1 MAKQKKILITGANG
15 FTGQHACVYFSEKS
29 FQVVGLGRRKS
40 EGSFLQCDL
49 GNYREVEDVI
59 AFVQPDYV
67 LHLAGKNSVAE
78 SWTNPAEPIHTN
90 VMGTVHLLE
99 GIRAKAPIARTIVV
113 GSTLRMPSLSSDP
126 LHPYAVS
133 KAMQI
138 LVARAWHQL
147 FGMDILIAN
156 PCNLIGPGPSTGVCA
171 VFAEKIVA
179 MENGTIPPVLP
190 IGDGAQT
197 RDFLDVRDAV
207 RAYALLFEKGEPGNE
222 YDLGTGTMRTV
233 KTIAEQFQELAKVN
247 FTLQQKE
254 ESTSLQPGGPRQD
267 RLEAIKK
274 LGWSPTFSFRQSA
287 CDVIQ
292 YFRSSYTSGEA

>member
-233 KTIAEQFQELAKVN
+233 KTVAEQFQELAKVN

-254 ESTSLQPGGPRQD
+254 ESTSLQPGVPNPD

-274 LGWSPTFSFRQSA
+274 LGWSPAISFRQSA
-287 CDVIQ
+287 HDIIR